1 MKQFLILLCCIY
13 GGLVHS
19 QEIEYLEKNDT
30 LQKPKYIQFIYIS
43 DSTNLSTT
51 KYVAKVKATGS
62 LRNVTNLFLF
72 LKAEAQKIGANSFRV
87 DSFKRVDSLNGEL
100 ILSMYYIDEESD
112 FFDVNFENLPKHKIY
127 IFGNQ
132 NMVDAKTQS
141 YKVNGE
147 KHEIESGKFAVFEIK
162 PDEEV
167 KINKGGFAG
176 MTLWVKRKAEGF
188 SSFLNF
194 SGIGL
199 NGANYNPNGG
209 VGVSFNTGTINK
221 IEPNLALALLKIY
234 SQQQ

>member
-1 MKQFLILLCCIY
+1 MC
-13 GGLVHS
+13 S
-19 QEIEYLEKNDT
+19 
-30 LQKPKYIQFIYIS
+30 S
-43 DSTNLSTT
+43 DL
-51 KYVAKVKATGS
+51 
-62 LRNVTNLFLF
+62 
-72 LKAEAQKIGANSFRV
+72 
-87 DSFKRVDSLNGEL
+87 
-100 ILSMYYIDEESD
+100 
-112 FFDVNFENLPKHKIY
+112 
-127 IFGNQ
+127 
-132 NMVDAKTQS
+132 
-141 YKVNGE
+141 
-147 KHEIESGKFAVFEIK
+147 KFAVFEIK